1 MRRNSA
7 VAATSTAV
15 PARSIGFARQESVS
29 LMRAVPV
36 EAAISIV
43 YGNVPYAVM
52 MATPADFEDFAI
64 GFSLTEGIIEQPG
77 EIRSLAVEEADKGWR
92 VIVSLS
98 PDRFR
103 KHLARTRSLS
113 GRTGCGLCGIGSLD
127 DLPEAARP
135 AGTAPVLAVEAVA
148 RAVRDLEHHQ
158 PLNDLTRAVHGAAW
172 CDLDGDIRLV
182 REDVGR
188 HNALD
193 KLVGALLRGGH
204 DPAGGF
210 LLITSRC
217 SFEMVEKA
225 ARFGAHHLVAVSAP
239 TSLALDRAEALGLGL
254 IAVARRDSALVFQG
268 APPEAARKGA
278 A

>member
-1 MRRNSA
+1 M
-7 VAATSTAV
+7 AATSRAV
-15 PARSIGFARQESVS
+15 PARSIDFAREDCVG
-29 LMRAVPV
+29 LTRAVPV
-36 EAAISIV
+36 EAPVSIV

-64 GFSLTEGIIEQPG
+64 GFSLTEGIIEQRE
-77 EIRSLAVEEADKGWR
+77 EIRGIAVEEAEKGWR
-92 VIVSLS
+92 LVVTLS

-103 KHLARTRSLS
+103 VHLARTRSLS
-113 GRTGCGLCGIGSLD
+113 GRTGCGLCGIGSLEE
-127 DLPEAARP
+127 LPEAKP
-135 AGTAPVLAVEAVA
+135 VAGVAPVLTVEAVA
-148 RAVRDLEHHQ
+148 RAVRELDGHQ

-172 CDLDGDIRLV
+172 CDLAGDIRLV

-193 KLVGALLRGGH
+193 KLIGALLGAEQK
-204 DPAGGF
+204 PAEGF

-239 TSLALDRAEALGLGL
+239 TSLALERAEALGLGL
-254 IAVARRDSALVFQG
+254 IAVARRDSALVFEG
-268 APPEAARKGA
+268 ALPETARKGA

>member
-1 MRRNSA
+1 VAETSRA
-7 VAATSTAV
+7 VL
-15 PARSIGFARQESVS
+15 ARSIGFARNDRID
-29 LMRAVPV
+29 LTRAVPV

-52 MATPADFEDFAI
+52 MATPADFEDFAT
-64 GFSLTEGIIEQPG
+64 GFSLTEGIIEQRD
-77 EIRSLAVEEADKGWR
+77 EIRSLTVEEVDKGWR
-92 VIVSLS
+92 VTVTLS

-135 AGTAPVLAVEAVA
+135 TGSAPLLAVEAVA

-172 CDLDGDIRLV
+172 CDLDGGIRLV

-193 KLVGALLRGGH
+193 KLIGALLRAGQ
-204 DPAGGF
+204 DPDGGF

-225 ARFGAHHLVAVSAP
+225 ARLGAHHLVAVSAP
-239 TSLALDRAEALGLGL
+239 TSLALERAEALGLGL
-254 IAVARRDSALVFQG
+254 IAVARQDSALVFKG
-268 APPEAARKGA
+268 ALPGIARKGA

>member
-1 MRRNSA
+1 MPE
-7 VAATSTAV
+7 TSRAV

-29 LMRAVPV
+29 LTRAVPV
-36 EAAISIV
+36 EAPISII

-52 MATPADFEDFAI
+52 MVTPADFEDFAT
-64 GFSLTEGIIEQPG
+64 GFSLTEGIIEQRD
-77 EIRSLAVEEADKGWR
+77 EIRGIAVEEVDKGWR
-92 VIVSLS
+92 VTVSLS

-135 AGTAPVLAVEAVA
+135 AGIAPVLAAEAVA
-148 RAVRDLEHHQ
+148 RAVRDLDNHQ

-172 CDLDGDIRLV
+172 CDLAGDIRLV

-193 KLVGALLRGGH
+193 KLIGALLRAGQ
-204 DPAGGF
+204 DPASGF

-239 TSLALDRAEALGLGL
+239 TSLALDRAEALGLSL

-268 APPEAARKGA
+268 ALPETARKGA